1 MKQKYYWK
9 KEYRP
14 QMSPVKPDF
23 LTKAISRIILTSL
36 SESVPVRITEFFP
49 A

>member
-23 LTKAISRIILTSL
+23 LTKAISRIILISL